1 MRYSDD
7 ERFRKDERLRK
18 RSDFLKSQRK
28 GQRRSGKYMVVY
40 ACPNG
45 TDFTRIGLTVA
56 RKVGNAVTR
65 NIWKRRLRET
75 FRTHKQDLPQGFD
88 FVVIVKAGFEPVS
101 LQVMKEELLRLAVAT
116 PNRRR
121 RE

>member
-18 RSDFLKSQRK
+18 RSDFLKTQRK

-45 TDFTRIGLTVA
+45 TDFARIGLTVA
-56 RKVGNAVTR
+56 RKVGNAVIR
-65 NIWKRRLRET
+65 NIWKRRLRDT
-75 FRTHKQDLPQGFD
+75 FRLHKSELPTGFD

-101 LQVMKEELLRLAVAT
+101 VQVLKEELLRLAVAT